1 VGAGVVRRALL
12 DNSAWARL
20 RPPSTVPAA
29 RRAEVARAVQA
40 GDIFVCVPF
49 LLEAYYSARSATEHE
64 ELRCELEA
72 LPLVRIDEEVEE
84 RALDAQGQLARS
96 GHHRLS
102 PADVMIATM
111 ADRFELDVLHYDAD
125 FDTIASK
132 TDLEFGSVWVAKRGS
147 L

>member
-1 VGAGVVRRALL
+1 MIRRALL

-20 RPPSTVPAA
+20 RPPSTVPAP
-29 RRAEVARAVQA
+29 RRAEVARAIEA

-49 LLEAYYSARSATEHE
+49 LLEAYYSARSAMEHD
-64 ELRCELEA
+64 ELRCELES
-72 LPLVRIDEEVEE
+72 LPLVHIDEEVED
-84 RALDAQGQLARS
+84 RALEAQGQLARS

-111 ADRFELDVLHYDAD
+111 AHRFELDVLHYDAD
-125 FDTIASK
+125 FDIIAGR
-132 TDLEFGSVWVAKRGS
+132 TDLRFGSVWLAKRDS